1 MATAIYETTEVQL
14 MDGKKIKMR
23 PLKISLLREFMK
35 KFETLGEN
43 LESNDASMNL
53 LMDCVQIA
61 MKQYDPSLADNREEL
76 EDNLDLPTVY
86 KIIECASGIKLDDQ
100 GNALAAGNLGLI

>member
-1 MATAIYETTEVQL
+1 
-14 MDGKKIKMR
+14 
-23 PLKISLLREFMK
+23 
-35 KFETLGEN
+35 
-43 LESNDASMNL
+43 
-53 LMDCVQIA
+53 

>member
-1 MATAIYETTEVQL
+1 MATAVFETTDIQL

-35 KFETLGEN
+35 KFEVIGDN
-43 LESNDASMNL
+43 LQSNDSSMDL

-61 MKQYDPSLADNREEL
+61 MKQYDPTLAENREEL

-86 KIIECASGIKLDDQ
+86 KIIEVASGIKLDDQ
-100 GNALAAGNLGLI
+100 GNAQAAGNLGLM